1 MVLKT
6 SDLKAVLTLL
16 KEYDN
21 ADGKTTSKRLAES
34 FSEFYELFARL
45 CTNLSNEKRVE
56 LALNAA
62 TAAVQLGANEV
73 KSFFDAAASFVVKDG
88 ELEENSR
95 TGLWQRK
102 QLSANIAKTKCET
115 NGVNSQVL
123 KNMIEAKSVALSV
136 DDNLLINRLNVRSN
150 VFSATAVANN
160 LNAISNQASAI
171 YKDIEAIKSHEV
183 YAGYET
189 KHNEILN
196 KIELT
201 APEEVSK

>member
-6 SDLKAVLTLL
+6 SDLKAVLALL

-21 ADGKTTSKRLAES
+21 ADGKSASKRLAES

-45 CTNLSNEKRVE
+45 STNLSNEKRVE

-62 TAAVQLGANEV
+62 TAAVQLSANEV

-88 ELEENSR
+88 ELEENAR

-102 QLSANIAKTKCET
+102 QLSANIVKTKCET

-160 LNAISNQASAI
+160 LNAISNQASSI

-183 YAGYET
+183 YAGYEA

>member
-6 SDLKAVLTLL
+6 QDLKAVLAVL

-21 ADGKTTSKRLAES
+21 ADGKSTSKRLAES
-34 FSEFYELFARL
+34 FAEFYELFAKL
-45 CTNLSNEKRVE
+45 STNLSNEKRVE

-62 TAAVQLGANEV
+62 TAAVQLSANEV

-115 NGVNSQVL
+115 NGVNSQIL

-160 LNAISNQASAI
+160 LTAISNQASAI